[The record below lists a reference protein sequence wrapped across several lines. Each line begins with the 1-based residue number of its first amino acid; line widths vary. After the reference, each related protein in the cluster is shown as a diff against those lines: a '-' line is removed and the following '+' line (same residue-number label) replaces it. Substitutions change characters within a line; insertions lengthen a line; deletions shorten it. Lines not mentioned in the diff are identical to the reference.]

1 MDARRPWQLRLALA
15 VACCALLSAAVELV
29 FFNFDFLNTLG
40 VQPVGVQSAQGEGL
54 SEDADG
60 SFSTNMFIDPGQAVR
75 DAENAHNPEREP
87 VVSQEEAAQTG
98 VYDDGR
104 QLATGEAGES
114 AADDARERN
123 AADAD
128 EAAAREGQLLS
139 GDETRR
145 DEPSKNKRSYTFE
158 LAEGAQLQ
166 TICFAYAAE
175 GDVQVEVELRDEGH
189 ALYQSQGSV
198 SLGRTNTAGDED
210 AERIVRLHPTGDASS
225 VRVTFD
231 ANRSW
236 RASVSFNQPI
246 PLDFNLQRFLT
257 LALVALCIFAV
268 RPASALRRI
277 PASKGLYLALGAA
290 SCVFIVAYAWLRSP
304 YLSVDGTAESQ
315 YFELAQAL
323 AHGQLFL
330 DDVPSD
336 ALAGL
341 SNPYDTALRD
351 AAGVSARWDTA
362 YFQGRYYVYFGV
374 LPVILFHLP
383 CYLLFGAAFPNWLA
397 AGLSTAAF
405 AVGVLFLAHT
415 VARLWRRSLSC
426 AELVVVFVCVMAVSF
441 AGDALRFPAIY
452 VVPIAVG
459 LALVAWGLALWLR
472 AVDVPKGHS
481 GAGWALAG
489 SACMAAVVLVRP
501 QLLAFSLLGPV
512 LVVPAL
518 RRQRD
523 VARGACLLVCALAPY
538 VLFFALAA
546 CYNAAR
552 FGSPLDFGA
561 SYNLTSNDL
570 THRGFDVQRALSGV
584 FVYLFQLPNYCV
596 NYPYIAGTDGVQGY
610 FGTMSLERPV
620 GGLLA
625 LFPAVA
631 LAFLLLFSKDVRS
644 RVREKGLL
652 AACVLS
658 FVLAV
663 ALAAFDA
670 NGGGLI
676 ERYYMDF
683 GFMLGV
689 GALFILVAANMDG
702 MSATVVKGEA
712 VPLEGALDAVDAGEG
727 RVRGAEAKDG
737 RVEGMREG
745 QAFVWRR
752 VFTVAFA
759 LTLLDAVMWLGSS
772 YSVFS

>member
-1 MDARRPWQLRLALA
+1 MGADRPWQLRLAVA

-40 VQPVGVQSAQGEGL
+40 VQPVAVQSAQGEGL

-60 SFSTNMFIDPGQAVR
+60 SFSTSMFIDPGQAVR

-87 VVSQEEAAQTG
+87 VVTAGEAAQVG
-98 VYDDGR
+98 VFDNGLKDEALG
-104 QLATGEAGES
+104 ADAGNAGAAGEAT
-114 AADDARERN
+114 AREEQLL
-123 AADAD
+123 DAD
-128 EAAAREGQLLS
+128 GEK
-139 GDETRR
+139 R
-145 DEPSKNKRSYTFE
+145 DEPSENKRSYTFE
-158 LAEGAQLQ
+158 LAEGAGAKLA
-166 TICFAYAAE
+166 TICFTYAAE
-175 GDVQVEVELRDEGH
+175 GDVQAEIELRDEGH

-198 SLGRTNTAGDED
+198 SLGRTTTTGDGD
-210 AERIVRLHPTGDASS
+210 AERIVRLHPTGNASS
-225 VRVTFD
+225 VRVTID

-236 RASVSFNQPI
+236 RMSVSFNEPI
-246 PLDFNLQRFLT
+246 ALDFNLQRFLT
-257 LALVALCIFAV
+257 LALVALCIYAV
-268 RPASALRRI
+268 RPASRLRRV
-277 PASKGLYLALGAA
+277 PAGRGLYLVLGAA
-290 SCVFIVAYAWLRSP
+290 SCVFVVAYAWLRSS
-304 YLSVDGTAESQ
+304 YLGVDGTAESQ

-330 DDVPSD
+330 DDVPTD

-374 LPVILFHLP
+374 LPVLLFHLP
-383 CYLLFGAAFPNWLA
+383 CYLLSGAAFPNWLA
-397 AGLSTAAF
+397 AGLCTAAF
-405 AVGVLFLAHT
+405 ALGVLFLART
-415 VARLWRRSLSC
+415 AARLWRRPLSC
-426 AELVVVFVCVMAVSF
+426 AELLIVYVCVMAVSF
-441 AGDALRFPAIY
+441 VGDALRFPAIY
-452 VVPIAVG
+452 VVPIAAG

-472 AVDVPKGHS
+472 AVNAPAGRS

-489 SACMAAVVLVRP
+489 SACMAAVVLARP

-512 LVVPAL
+512 LVAGAL
-518 RRQRD
+518 RRQR
-523 VARGACLLVCALAPY
+523 GAASRVRLLSCALAPY

-570 THRGFDVQRALSGV
+570 THRGFDMQRTLSGA
-584 FVYLFQLPNYCV
+584 FVYLFQLPSYSV
-596 NYPYIAGTDGVQGY
+596 SYPYIAGTDGVQGY

-625 LFPAVA
+625 LFPAA
-631 LAFLLLFSKDVRS
+631 TLAFLALFSKGVRA
-644 RVREKGLL
+644 RLREKGLL

-663 ALAAFDA
+663 VLAAFDA

-689 GALFILVAANMDG
+689 GALLVLVALNMDG
-702 MSATVVKGEA
+702 MAEGVVKGEDA
-712 VPLEGALDAVDAGEG
+712 PAALAFDAASAEEAHAQGLREG
-727 RVRGAEAKDG
+727 RAA
-737 RVEGMREG
+737 M
-745 QAFVWRR
+745 WHR
-752 VFTVAFA
+752 VFLVAFA